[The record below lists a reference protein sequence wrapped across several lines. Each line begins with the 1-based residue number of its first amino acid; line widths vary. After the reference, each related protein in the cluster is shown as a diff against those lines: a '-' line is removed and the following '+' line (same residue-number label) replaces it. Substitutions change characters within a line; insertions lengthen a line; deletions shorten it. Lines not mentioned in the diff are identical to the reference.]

1 MIKKT
6 IFQDSQVR
14 PFKNIKRVI
23 IILNKHDERPVN
35 KHIELCLSKIKIVV

>member
-14 PFKNIKRVI
+14 PFKNIKVLIEIKKRENA
-23 IILNKHDERPVN
+23 IL
-35 KHIELCLSKIKIVV
+35 C